1 MVSVTHSIAQAG
13 AGEAP
18 LDLLAEGLPGEAREA
33 LARAADYA
41 RDLYGELALG
51 TGEAIWQHAL
61 GMALVAA
68 SLKLDLDTR
77 LAALLFAAPDFLEDA
92 AEKLAAPFGQPV
104 ADLAVGLRR
113 LKGLQLS
120 TRRDKGAQGGAQ
132 DAKAQSEVLRKMLL
146 AMAEDIRVVLL
157 RLASRTQTLRYLA
170 DHPGA
175 AREEVARESLD
186 IYAPLANR
194 IGVWHLKWELED
206 LAFRFLEPDTY
217 KRIAKMLDERR
228 VERESFIEEAIAR
241 LKAEM
246 AAAGVKAEVVGRP
259 KHLYSIYKKM
269 QRKDLELSQL
279 YDVMAVRVITERVQ
293 DCYGVLGL
301 VHSLWVPIPSEL
313 DDYIA
318 KPKDNG
324 YQSLHTAVIG
334 PRGRP
339 FEVQIRTREMHRFAE
354 LGVAAHW
361 AYKEQKSGKA
371 VATDKFMLLRQLM
384 DWERDVSD
392 PHQFVQSLKTDLF
405 EDQVYVF
412 TPGGDVV
419 DLPVGSTPLDFAYR
433 VHSSVGHRCRGAR
446 VNDHIVP
453 LDTPLHTGDRVEI
466 LTHKEPQPSRDW
478 MNPSLGFLRTASA
491 RQKVRQWFRRQGRDE
506 AIAQGRDMVE
516 RELARL
522 DLKHATLADVAAA
535 LKYPGVEE
543 LYAAVG
549 YGDRSTHSVTS
560 AALSI
565 ELEKAPPPP
574 PPTEAPA
581 PTPSKQVARGV
592 RINRVDEVV
601 GRRARCC
608 NPVPGDDVVG
618 FVTRGRGIAVHL
630 RRCPHVSSTSEPERL
645 VEIDWGSDGSEVH
658 GVELEIRAHDRA
670 GLMGELSKVVS
681 AVGVNIT
688 SARAEGQRG
697 GGAWIRLGLECRSAD
712 QVARVMDRLDR
723 HPDVL
728 EVRRVRQA

>member
-1 MVSVTHSIAQAG
+1 MAETASTVTTSHDGAIDAIASRLTEHYPDADTSVIRAAY
-13 AGEAP
+13 
-18 LDLLAEGLPGEAREA
+18 DLLRREDGAIVRAGVETAEVLARLRLDPPAIAAGLLARLATREA
-33 LARAADYA
+33 GGREPL
-41 RDLYGELALG
+41 RDGLDAEVATLLDGVQRL
-51 TGEAIWQHAL
+51 TAIRW
-61 GMALVAA
+61 
-68 SLKLDLDTR
+68 DR
-77 LAALLFAAPDFLEDA
+77 LEEEA
-92 AEKLAAPFGQPV
+92 AE
-104 ADLAVGLRR
+104 
-113 LKGLQLS
+113 S
-120 TRRDKGAQGGAQ
+120 
-132 DAKAQSEVLRKMLL
+132 LRKMFVAMAQDVRVVVVVL
-146 AMAEDIRVVLL
+146 AMRVQAIRALQESGL
-157 RLASRTQTLRYLA
+157 QIEERRRF
-170 DHPGA
+170 
-175 AREEVARESLD
+175 ARETLEVF
-186 IYAPLANR
+186 APLANR
-194 IGVWHLKWELED
+194 LGIWQLKWELED
-206 LAFRFLEPDTY
+206 GAFRELEPAAY
-217 KRIAKMLDERR
+217 DE
-228 VERESFIEEAIAR
+228 IAR
-241 LKAEM
+241 LLAERREERE
-246 AAAGVKAEVVGRP
+246 AFIDEVVSALRAKLAEEGIRADVKGRP

-293 DCYGVLGL
+293 DCYAALGL

-361 AYKEQKSGKA
+361 AYKEQRSGKS

-433 VHSSVGHRCRGAR
+433 VHSSIGHRCRGAR

-453 LDTPLHTGDRVEI
+453 LDTPLQTGDRVEI

-491 RQKVRQWFRRQGRDE
+491 RAKVRQWFRRQGRDE

-535 LKYPGVEE
+535 LRYPGLEE

-549 YGDRSTHSVTS
+549 YGDRSTHSVAS

-574 PPTEAPA
+574 PPMEEPAPA
-581 PTPSKQVARGV
+581 PSKQVARGV

-688 SARAEGQRG
+688 SARAEGAAAAARG
-697 GGAWIRLGLECRSAD
+697 SA
-712 QVARVMDRLDR
+712 
-723 HPDVL
+723 
-728 EVRRVRQA
+728 